1 MAPVHLAFRIE
12 QMTPR
17 PKVIIAG
24 VLMILIG
31 LALFAVVGAT
41 NHPSKPQCWIE
52 LKPDHTWE
60 PLCKAGAYDID
71 TNYSK
76 WPVVVVK

>member
-1 MAPVHLAFRIE
+1 MAGGAALV
-12 QMTPR
+12 
-17 PKVIIAG
+17 VIGHA
-24 VLMILIG
+24 
-31 LALFAVVGAT
+31 A

-52 LKPDHTWE
+52 LKPDQTWE

>member
-1 MAPVHLAFRIE
+1 
-12 QMTPR
+12 MTR
-17 PKVIIAG
+17 GGAIWVASC
-24 VLMILIG
+24 IG
-31 LALFAVVGAT
+31 LMAGGAALVVIGHAA

-52 LKPDHTWE
+52 LKPDQTWE